1 MYDRYFGAGYADE
14 WRRHNPREGGVDD
27 DGWIRRNDVANS
39 NNAFNRIPEITD
51 LRTKNLRTTSGPF
64 GPSDDDDDDDDVVR
78 AIRLMRRMSVH
89 CSDGDGLVSSLREA
103 AADRMAGGGEGAVLG
118 SYHRPMGPRLYR
130 WIMGSD
136 DVGVRGPGRR
146 ADGAAPMSRSSAGDG
161 ETNEDDDSDAGSR
174 RTGGDDRGKPSS
186 EEDDEEQRKH
196 RELVERMKRDRRVQ
210 DELWLSGVGLAIA
223 VALVVSASRK
233 SN

>member
-1 MYDRYFGAGYADE
+1 MEDR
-14 WRRHNPREGGVDD
+14 W
-27 DGWIRRNDVANS
+27 
-39 NNAFNRIPEITD
+39 
-51 LRTKNLRTTSGPF
+51 L
-64 GPSDDDDDDDDVVR
+64 
-78 AIRLMRRMSVH
+78 
-89 CSDGDGLVSSLREA
+89 
-103 AADRMAGGGEGAVLG
+103 GEGAVLG
-118 SYHRPMGPRLYR
+118 SYHRPLGPRLSR

-146 ADGAAPMSRSSAGDG
+146 ADGAAPSSRSSAGDG

-174 RTGGDDRGKPSS
+174 RTGGADEGKPSS
-186 EEDDEEQRKH
+186 KEDDEEQRKH